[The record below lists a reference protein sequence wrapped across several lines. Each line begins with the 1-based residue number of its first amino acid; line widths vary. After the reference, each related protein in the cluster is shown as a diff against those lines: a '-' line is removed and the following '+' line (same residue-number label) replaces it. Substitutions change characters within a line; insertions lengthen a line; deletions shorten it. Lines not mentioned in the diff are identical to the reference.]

1 MSLGRKLRRGM
12 ERAGEPRPHR
22 ARREPPVFNVNYKE
36 LEEKLFAG
44 LLQKT
49 KDFRHPLNY
58 DARGIEELT
67 REAERILKVYG
78 NVTAEVSPTGRM
90 SLHDPPVYVQ
100 AGTKWKRVP
109 ED

>member
-1 MSLGRKLRRGM
+1 M

-36 LEEKLFAG
+36 LEEKLYAG
-44 LLQKT
+44 LLQKA
-49 KDFRHPLNY
+49 KDSRPSLNY

-78 NVTAEVSPTGRM
+78 NVTAEVSPTGRTT
-90 SLHDPPVYVQ
+90 LQDPPVYAQ
-100 AGTKWKRVP
+100 AGTKWRRIP